1 MMRWKTAPD
10 LGGVRDSEALAK
22 LSEAGHKEWRSLWAD
37 VESLLKRGR
46 KDTHYDASP
55 FPAGQ

>member
-37 VESLLKRGR
+37 VESLLKR
-46 KDTHYDASP
+46 
-55 FPAGQ
+55 AGGWTP